1 MIQKIVNA
9 FAILAFLGVA
19 GIGGAGYYVFSNKD
33 AIIQDLLP
41 IPGGLDDLDL
51 PAPGLG
57 GDTPGVSPLPVVPTP
72 SF

>member
-9 FAILAFLGVA
+9 LAILAFLGVA

-33 AIIQDLLP
+33 DIIKNLLP
-41 IPGGLDDLDL
+41 IPGIPDDLAV
-51 PAPGLG
+51 PEIPSVG
-57 GDTPGVSPLPVVPTP
+57 GAGGGPSIPSVPTP

>member
-1 MIQKIVNA
+1 MQKIVNA
-9 FAILAFLGVA
+9 LAIFAFLGVA

-51 PAPGLG
+51 PTPSLG
-57 GDTPGVSPLPVVPTP
+57 GDTPGVTPLPVIPASP
-72 SF
+72 F

>member
-51 PAPGLG
+51 PSPGLG
-57 GDTPGVSPLPVVPTP
+57 GDTPGVAPLPVVPTP

>member
-1 MIQKIVNA
+1 MQKIVNA
-9 FAILAFLGVA
+9 LAILAFLGVA

-51 PAPGLG
+51 PAPSLG
-57 GDTPGVSPLPVVPTP
+57 GDTPGVTAIPSVPTP

>member
-9 FAILAFLGVA
+9 LAILAFLGVA

-33 AIIQDLLP
+33 AIIESLLP
-41 IPGGLDDLDL
+41 IPGIPDDLAVPEIPSVGGAGGG
-51 PAPGLG
+51 PAIP
-57 GDTPGVSPLPVVPTP
+57 SVPTP

>member
-9 FAILAFLGVA
+9 LAILAFLGVA

-33 AIIQDLLP
+33 AIIEGLLP
-41 IPGGLDDLDL
+41 IPGIPDDLAVPEIPSVGGAGGGAAL
-51 PAPGLG
+51 P
-57 GDTPGVSPLPVVPTP
+57 SVPTP